1 MTIRTG
7 LIVFLTAM
15 LLSGALVVVLG
26 LQSSPSRHR
35 PLVKAKP
42 SESTSHEDQDT
53 TIHTPP
59 KMKRDL
65 PSALNRGAFVGS
77 IVGLVAV
84 AFWYRFNSRNTEQP
98 SSKVRVKARVLEG
111 VIWSVILGAVC
122 VTGFVYGWT
131 LSLNQRQSQHL
142 QEQIDAIQ
150 EILASKPIYQNVQI
164 DEARSQNGYVYL
176 QGFVET
182 PYQLSLLESEL
193 VEIYGEERAKMALEG
208 VRVRE

>member
-1 MTIRTG
+1 MSIRTG

-15 LLSGALVVVLG
+15 LLSGGLIAGLAL
-26 LQSSPSRHR
+26 QPSKSHHR

-42 SESTSHEDQDT
+42 PDTTLDEDDT
-53 TIHTPP
+53 TIYNPP
-59 KMKRDL
+59 KTRLDL
-65 PSALNRGAFVGS
+65 PSALTRGAFAGS

-98 SSKVRVKARVLEG
+98 SSKVRVKLRVLEG

-142 QEQIDAIQ
+142 REQNDAIQ

-164 DEARSQNGYVYL
+164 DDARSQNEYVYL
-176 QGFVET
+176 RGVLELKHHFN
-182 PYQLSLLESEL
+182 LLELEL
-193 VEIYGEERAKMALEG
+193 IELFGEDRAKIALEG
-208 VRVRE
+208 VRIRE